1 MTHLIFFILFGAGMY
16 FFGAIVGSSRVK
28 QRLIGKVG
36 VRLISLNKVN
46 SIALEEFR
54 MGFISGMKWAVDQVM
69 IEPVDWDKMEEFV
82 VEATFKV
89 V

>member
-1 MTHLIFFILFGAGMY
+1 MTHLIFFILFGAGIY

-69 IEPVDWDKMEEFV
+69 DEPVDWEKLKEIYDEQ
-82 VEATFKV
+82 
-89 V
+89 

>member
-54 MGFISGMKWAVDQVM
+54 MGFISGMKWAVNQVM
-69 IEPVDWDKMEEFV
+69 DEPVNWEKLEEV
-82 VEATFKV
+82 VNERMGM
-89 V
+89 

>member
-1 MTHLIFFILFGAGMY
+1 VTHLIFFILFGAGMY

-54 MGFISGMKWAVDQVM
+54 MGFISGMKWAVNQVM
-69 IEPVDWDKMEEFV
+69 DEPVNWEKLEEV
-82 VEATFKV
+82 VNERMGM
-89 V
+89 

>member
-1 MTHLIFFILFGAGMY
+1 MTHIIFFILFGAGMY
-16 FFGAIVGSSRVK
+16 FFGAIVCLSRVK

-69 IEPVDWDKMEEFV
+69 DEPVNWEKLEEV
-82 VEATFKV
+82 DNES
-89 V
+89 